1 MRFADDDYDENARRS
16 VTDVSEQINEYNL
29 FLSKN
34 TNPNQP
40 KLHFQNAE
48 MESLDYEPID
58 NALTQST
65 LLSKNMSVCYS
76 TLLII
81 FSFILFM
88 LFSFVHIYSS

>member
-1 MRFADDDYDENARRS
+1 MHFAINDDEYDENARRS
-16 VTDVSEQINEYNL
+16 VTEVSEQINEYNL

-40 KLHFQNAE
+40 KQQQHLQNAE

-65 LLSKNMSVCYS
+65 LLSKNMSVRYVPS
-76 TLLII
+76 KFQILIKRI
-81 FSFILFM
+81 F
-88 LFSFVHIYSS
+88 HT

>member
-1 MRFADDDYDENARRS
+1 MRFADDYDENARRS

-65 LLSKNMSVCYS
+65 LLSKNMSVRYS
-76 TLLII
+76 SLLIY
-81 FSFILFM
+81 SYLF
-88 LFSFVHIYSS
+88 FFVITFAL